1 MIKQVFIITLLSI
14 FSATSWAVEL
24 PQTDAVPGGLVI
36 VPLKTNS
43 TQAPKVYYKKN
54 RVLVKKINSEW
65 QAVVGIPLSAR
76 AGKHKLRILKG
87 QNNKIVSFSVKPK
100 KYPEQR
106 LKIKN
111 KRMVN
116 PYKKDLDRIFREKK
130 IIVASLKHWRDAD
143 AELATFLQPVTGRY
157 SSPFGLRRF
166 FNDQARKPHS
176 GLDIAAPQ
184 GTPVLAPSNG
194 RVINV
199 GDYFFNG
206 KTVFLDHGQ
215 GLITMYCHLN
225 SIAVKKD
232 DIIKRGDEFA
242 TVGMSGRVTG
252 PHLHWSVS
260 LNNARVDPKLFLP
273 NQGL

>member
-1 MIKQVFIITLLSI
+1 MIKQVFLIMVLSI
-14 FSATSWAVEL
+14 SGATSWAVSL
-24 PQTDAVPGGLVI
+24 PQTNAVPGGLVV

-43 TQAPKVYYKKN
+43 KQAPKVYYKTN
-54 RVLVKKINSEW
+54 RVLVKKINNEW
-65 QAVVGIPLSAR
+65 QAVVGIPLSAK
-76 AGKHKLRILKG
+76 AGTHKLSVLKG
-87 QNNKIVSFSVKPK
+87 KNKKIVSFLIKAK

-106 LKIKN
+106 LQIKN

-116 PYKKDLDRIFREKK
+116 PYKKDLDRIIREKK
-130 IIVASLKHWRDAD
+130 IIVAALKYWRDGET
-143 AELATFLQPVTGRY
+143 ELATFLQPVSGRF

-184 GTPVLAPSNG
+184 GTPVHAPTNG
-194 RVINV
+194 RVINI

-225 SIAVKKD
+225 SIDVKKN
-232 DIIKRGDEFA
+232 DIIKRGDKFA

-260 LNNARVDPKLFLP
+260 LNNARVDPTLFLP
-273 NQGL
+273 N

>member
-1 MIKQVFIITLLSI
+1 MIKRICIGTIISVFSLS
-14 FSATSWAVEL
+14 ANAVDL
-24 PQTDAVPGGLVI
+24 PRTDAVPGGIVI
-36 VPLKTNS
+36 IPLKLNNKH
-43 TQAPKVYYKKN
+43 APKVYYKKN
-54 RVLVKKINSEW
+54 RVLVKKINNEW

-76 AGKHKLRILKG
+76 SGQHTLRVVDAQKSTALA
-87 QNNKIVSFSVKPK
+87 FSVRTKT
-100 KYPEQR
+100 YPEQR
-106 LKIKN
+106 LQIKN

-143 AELATFLQPVTGRY
+143 TELAPFLQPVTGRF

-176 GLDIAAPQ
+176 GLDIAAPE
-184 GTPVLAPSNG
+184 GTPVYAPTNG
-194 RVINV
+194 RVINI

-215 GLITMYCHLN
+215 GLITMYCHLS
-225 SIAVKKD
+225 SINVKKND
-232 DIIKRGDEFA
+232 VINRGDKFA
-242 TVGMSGRVTG
+242 SVGMSGRVTG

-273 NQGL
+273 N